1 MKKEYK
7 IHIDISEKKLFYEEF
22 DDELFSKELSD
33 YIMRRINKI
42 PLRGNVRLEFE
53 SSNLTDEERKKFKR
67 KFKDYY
73 QSLLDDNKIFSN
85 MCLIRNLFMIIVG
98 ILLIACNYYFS
109 TSFEPILLE
118 IVMIIGWVMIWEVVY
133 DFLFSN
139 NRRRYEVK
147 RIKQLLKAKIVFAG
161 D

>member
-1 MKKEYK
+1 
-7 IHIDISEKKLFYEEF
+7 
-22 DDELFSKELSD
+22 
-33 YIMRRINKI
+33 MRRINKI

>member
-147 RIKQLLKAKIVFAG
+147 RIKQQLKAKIVFAG